1 MEKTVKISILGIKRE
16 FKMEKTVKTS
26 IFGIKREFK
35 METRVKISILRRKK
49 EFKMEKIAEISI
61 LRRKR
66 EFKMEKTVKISIS
79 GIGKVAQTE
88 KKYQNF
94 HFGIK
99 VWVHFIPIIS
109 YNKNPLISGNNSKI
123 VISEKS
129 ILSNYP
135 KLHKRGK
142 KI

>member
-1 MEKTVKISILGIKRE
+1 MERKSKL
-16 FKMEKTVKTS
+16 KMEKKV
-26 IFGIKREFK
+26 
-35 METRVKISILRRKK
+35 
-49 EFKMEKIAEISI
+49 EISI
-61 LRRKR
+61 L
-66 EFKMEKTVKISIS
+66 

-88 KKYQNF
+88 KKDQNF

-109 YNKNPLISGNNSKI
+109 YNKNLLISGNNSKI

-135 KLHKRGK
+135 KLYKRGK
-142 KI
+142 KSKQQNAA